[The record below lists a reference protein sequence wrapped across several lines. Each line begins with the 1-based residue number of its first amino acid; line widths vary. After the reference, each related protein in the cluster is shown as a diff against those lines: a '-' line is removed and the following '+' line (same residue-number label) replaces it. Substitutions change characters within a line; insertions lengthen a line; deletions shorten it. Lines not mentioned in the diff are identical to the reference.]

1 MGSMED
7 LKMFEE
13 RLNKELTDLL
23 NEEEAIH
30 ARRRLFMESEA
41 VREHLEQHKSS
52 DATLIF
58 GFSSEDEKKA
68 NKGKEGIEAI
78 TADAEDGWQWR
89 TAQQKKEE
97 DKKFLGYEANKQ
109 QAQGQGFVGYGSN
122 AGGEKGFGGYASA
135 GQEQLASASY
145 SQGKDTAWCS
155 DCGCGFNRAG
165 SGEVMQDPAIP
176 GHEAASSGKGYGAV
190 GKSSAAGQGYS
201 ASGSSKLSYGIGS
214 SSSSKANYGH

>member
-7 LKMFEE
+7 LKRFEE
-13 RLNKELTDLL
+13 MLNKELTDLL

-30 ARRRLFMESEA
+30 ARRRLFMEAEA
-41 VREHLEQHKSS
+41 VRDHLEQHKSS

-58 GFSSEDEKKA
+58 GFSSDEEKRTK
-68 NKGKEGIEAI
+68 KEGIEAI
-78 TADAEDGWQWR
+78 TADAEGGWQWR

-109 QAQGQGFVGYGSN
+109 QAQGQGFIGYGSN
-122 AGGEKGFGGYASA
+122 AGGEKGFGGYESA

-145 SQGKDTAWCS
+145 QQNKDTAWCS
-155 DCGCGFNRAG
+155 DCGCGFNRSG
-165 SGEVMQDPAIP
+165 SGDVVQDPAIP
-176 GHEAASSGKGYGAV
+176 GHEADASGKGYGAI
-190 GKSSAAGQGYS
+190 GKSSASGQGYS
-201 ASGSSKLSYGIGS
+201 ASSSSKLSYSLG